1 MGKPVILA
9 VDDDVSVLEMVVQ
22 DLRRQYGANYR
33 IQRAASGQA
42 ALDTCDQLKKR
53 GDTVALFVSDQRMPG
68 MSGVEFL
75 GKAMEYYPDAKRAL
89 LTAYADTEAA
99 IQAINTAKI
108 NYYLT
113 KPWDPPEERLY
124 PVLND
129 LLETWKEGY
138 RPPFEGLRVV
148 GPRYTL
154 RDHQVRDF
162 LSRNQVP
169 YVWLDPEQNAEAVEL
184 LTRFKLDDHK
194 LPVVL
199 FGDGT
204 SLVQPG
210 QMELA
215 AKIGLR
221 TQATKEFYDLV
232 IVGAGL
238 AGLAAA
244 VYGASEGLR
253 TLVIEDEAPGGQA
266 GSSSR
271 IENYLGFPEGVRGE
285 DLARRALIQATRFG
299 AELLTQKATG
309 IRTENNYNIIQLADG
324 REVSC
329 HACLIAV
336 GVYYRR
342 LGTPGVERLTGA
354 GVYYGAAMTEAQ
366 ACKDENVYIV
376 GGANSAGQAAMYFS
390 KYAKKV
396 TMLVR
401 AESLVNSMSK
411 YLIDQIAATSNIEVK
426 TCCQVVEALGETRL
440 SCLRLCGPENEETVP
455 ASGLFIFIGAAPNT
469 DWLPDTIMRDPNGF
483 LLSGSDLK
491 VDGKMPKNWS
501 LPREPYLLETSV
513 PGVFVAGDVRHGS
526 IKRVAS
532 AVGEGSISVQFIHK
546 HLAGF

>member
-1 MGKPVILA
+1 MAKPVILA

-22 DLRRQYGANYR
+22 DLRRQYGASYR

-42 ALDTCDQLKKR
+42 ALDICEQLKKR

-75 GKAMEYYPDAKRAL
+75 GKAMVPFPNAKRAL

-124 PVLND
+124 PVLTD
-129 LLETWKEGY
+129 LLESWKEGY
-138 RPPFEGLRVV
+138 KPPFEGLRVV

-169 YVWLDPEQNAEAVEL
+169 YVWLDPEGSAEAVEL
-184 LTRFKLDDHK
+184 LARFKLDDGK
-194 LPVVL
+194 MPVVL
-199 FGDGT
+199 FGDG
-204 SLVQPG
+204 SYLVQPG
-210 QMELA
+210 QTELA
-215 AKIGLR
+215 SKIGLR

-232 IVGAGL
+232 ILGAGL

-253 TLVIEDEAPGGQA
+253 TLIIEDEAPGGQA
-266 GSSSR
+266 GSSSK
-271 IENYLGFPEGVRGE
+271 IENYLGFAEGVTGAR
-285 DLARRALIQATRFG
+285 LARDALTQAKRFT

-309 IRTENNYNIIQLADG
+309 IRKENNYNIVQLADG

-336 GVYYRR
+336 GVNYRR
-342 LGTPGVERLTGA
+342 LMTPGVERLTGA
-354 GVYYGAAMTEAQ
+354 GVYYGAAMTEAK
-366 ACKDENVYIV
+366 ACVNEDVYII

-390 KYAKKV
+390 KYARQV

-401 AESLVNSMSK
+401 AESLKNSMSK

-426 TCCQVVEALGETRL
+426 KQCRVVEALGDGRL
-440 SCLRLCGPENEETVP
+440 ACLRLCGNEGEETVP
-455 ASGLFIFIGAAPNT
+455 ATALFIFIGAAPNT
-469 DWLPDTIMRDPNGF
+469 DWLPDAIMRDANGF
-483 LLSGSDLK
+483 VLSGQDLK
-491 VDGKMPKNWS
+491 VEGKLPKSWNQD
-501 LPREPYLLETSV
+501 RDPYLLETSL
-513 PGVFVAGDVRHGS
+513 PGIFVAGDVRHGS

-532 AVGEGSISVQFIHK
+532 AVGEGSISVQFIHQY
-546 HLAGF
+546 LAGF